1 MTQSIPLN
9 NLIQPAE
16 GQPRIERADAAAN
29 RLRILQVAEKLF
41 AQQGVANVN
50 MADIAT
56 AAEVGKGTLYRRFA
70 NKSELCLAL
79 IDEQMAAFQNDRL
92 AQMRLLTA
100 QDVPKMEQLAIFL
113 DELVYFTEAHSPIL
127 CEVQR
132 AGLLSGSEAENSS
145 LPHFWQYMTI
155 HGLLKTAV
163 SHNEIPADLDLDYL
177 ADALLA
183 PLKADLFRFQRQ
195 VRGFSLAQISQGLQ
209 TLVRAIQALSLTR
222 A

>member
-1 MTQSIPLN
+1 MTQNISLTTMIGSQSTQ
-9 NLIQPAE
+9 IT
-16 GQPRIERADAAAN
+16 ERADAAAN
-29 RLRILQVAEKLF
+29 RLRILQVAEQLF
-41 AQQGVANVN
+41 EERGVENVN
-50 MADIAT
+50 MAEIAE

-70 NKSELCLAL
+70 NKSELCLSL

-92 AQMRLLTA
+92 SQLRLMTA
-100 QDVPKMEQLAIFL
+100 QGVPKMNQLAVFL
-113 DELVYFTEAHSPIL
+113 DELVYFTETHSPIL

-132 AGLLSGSEAENSS
+132 AGLLPGGERVNPA
-145 LPHFWQYMTI
+145 LPHFWQYMTV

-163 SHNEIPADLDLDYL
+163 ANHEIPADLDLDYL

-195 VRGFSLAQISQGLQ
+195 VRGFSLEQISQGLQ
-209 TLVRAIQALSLTR
+209 TLVRGIQALSLTR